1 MQAVYAHSFS
11 SVNKFDSQDLKKIV
25 SHLKNIDQIIKDN
38 APKWPLDK
46 INKIDFSILRTTI
59 WELLYRPKTPPKV
72 VIDEAVEV
80 AKEFGAESS
89 SSFVNG
95 VLGSIVKNLKI
106 KNQEK
111 NKKDHDYQS

>member
-1 MQAVYAHSFS
+1 MAPW
-11 SVNKFDSQDLKKIV
+11 QDQQNRFF
-25 SHLKNIDQIIKDN
+25 H
-38 APKWPLDK
+38 
-46 INKIDFSILRTTI
+46 
-59 WELLYRPKTPPKV
+59 PPYHYLGTALSPQNPTKV